1 MLQNSP
7 VAYLD
12 PPRHIPGLGSARLRA
27 DAITF
32 YNVWARGI
40 LARSDMADGGRVIR
54 EVRETRTSP
63 ALRPHAIRGYLS
75 IAAAAFCWGGA
86 ASLGRAIFTGRMF
99 AGSPPLGPVIITQ
112 TRISLSF
119 LILTPLVLWL
129 GGRAAL
135 KLEKKDALRCFLL
148 GIVGMS
154 AANFFYYV
162 SLAKTTVATAIILF
176 YTAPVWVLLYL
187 LARRRQRATVRRI
200 SAVAAAVVGC
210 GLAIGIGGPAR
221 LRLNGL
227 GLAAGLLGAVAFA
240 FYNVYG
246 RDVLTQIERWRV
258 LVWAF
263 FGATLFWMVVNPPWA
278 IAAAHYSGKQW
289 GFMVMFAVISVL
301 LPFSFYFAG
310 LQHLDATRAVVTSCL
325 QPVFAILF
333 AAAFIAESLH
343 WLQVAGIA
351 IVLAASVA
359 IQLPEKSAEA
369 PGDVRFSIE
378 K

>member
-1 MLQNSP
+1 
-7 VAYLD
+7 
-12 PPRHIPGLGSARLRA
+12 
-27 DAITF
+27 
-32 YNVWARGI
+32 
-40 LARSDMADGGRVIR
+40 MADGSRVVR
-54 EVRETRTSP
+54 EVRETRTAP
-63 ALRPHAIRGYLS
+63 LLHPHAIRGYLS

-86 ASLGRAIFTGRMF
+86 ASLGRAVFTGRLF
-99 AGSPPLGPVIITQ
+99 ANSPPLGPVIITQ
-112 TRISLSF
+112 TRISFSF

-135 KLEKKDALRCFLL
+135 ALGKKDVLRCFLL

-162 SLAKTTVATAIILF
+162 SLAKTSVATAIILF

-187 LARRRQRATVRRI
+187 LARGQQRATVRRV

-210 GLAIGIGGPAR
+210 GLAIGIGGPAH
-221 LRLNGL
+221 LRLNSV

-240 FYNVYG
+240 YYNVYG
-246 RDVLTQIERWRV
+246 RGVLTELERWRV
-258 LVWAF
+258 LVYAF

-278 IAAAHYSGKQW
+278 IAAAHYSAKQW
-289 GFMVMFAVISVL
+289 GFMVMFSVISIL

-343 WLQVAGIA
+343 WLQAVGIA

-359 IQLPEKSAEA
+359 IQLPEKGAEA
-369 PGDVRFSIE
+369 PRDVRLSIE